1 MKRREFVEKLGI
13 GSVGIAAAAAA
24 AAAIGRGTGVSAQN
38 QHAHD
43 SFQIDG
49 PLASATVSFGQWMMP
64 LDRFT
69 GVSSTRTSN
78 QHKVIPYQVKIKA
91 GGSVNY
97 IISGVHLILVYAP
110 GTTIDDLNRTL
121 IEGASA
127 TFPGFLA
134 DATNRIYRG
143 VDPRGTTPLDRVEV
157 VTFTEPGTY
166 LVVCGVIAHL
176 NTNMYGYVTV
186 LP

>member
-13 GSVGIAAAAAA
+13 GSIGVAAAAVGGHNVAAAAA
-24 AAAIGRGTGVSAQN
+24 G
-38 QHAHD
+38 QHVHD
-43 SFQIDG
+43 SSQIEG
-49 PLASATVSFGQWMMP
+49 PLASATVSFGQWIMP

-69 GVSSTRTSN
+69 GVSNTRTSN
-78 QHKVIPYQVKIKA
+78 QHTVIPYDVTIKA

-97 IISGVHLILVYAP
+97 MVSGLHLILVYAP
-110 GTTIDDLNRTL
+110 GTTVDDLDRSL
-121 IEGASA
+121 LEGVTA

-134 DATNRIYRG
+134 DSKNRIYRG
-143 VDPRGTTPLDRVEV
+143 LDPRGTTPLDRVEV
-157 VTFTEPGTY
+157 VTFADPGRY

-186 LP
+186 LR